1 MDNPELNFMESEE
14 FSNWKKRVFAIT
26 GVAGVAFGLL
36 TGYLLVRAA
45 EKNQGKPPEL
55 QPTELLGTAIAVIGV
70 VRGIAALGDG
80 K

>member
-1 MDNPELNFMESEE
+1 MESEE

-26 GVAGVAFGLL
+26 GIAGVVLGLF
-36 TGYLLVRAA
+36 TGYLMVRSA

-55 QPTELLGTAIAVIGV
+55 QTTELLGTAIAVIGV
-70 VRGIAALGDG
+70 DRGIAALGDG

>member
-1 MDNPELNFMESEE
+1 MESEE

-26 GVAGVAFGLL
+26 GIAGVGLGL
-36 TGYLLVRAA
+36 FTGYLMVRAA